1 MHLGLAFNDRC
12 ADDGTYSHMRGA
24 LTGMGLIGRLRGRLE
39 VLWSARATMLLSVLI
54 VAGIGATAGL
64 LIWHERQSALEE
76 HEHEMNSIG
85 VVLSEQTS
93 RYAQVIDLILRQVQS
108 RIALLN
114 VSTPEDFQQQ
124 LAAEEIGSYL
134 AERVTNVP
142 QVDAIVLIDAH
153 GHSLNSSRAWPAPAA
168 DATGRDY
175 YNYFKEHDDPGLFVG
190 SVSKSRVSGN
200 LSLFFARRINGRDG
214 KYCGLVLGIVDIKSL
229 SAVYQAA
236 GEHTMEF
243 C

>member
-142 QVDAIVLIDAH
+142 QVDAIVLIDAQW
-153 GHSLNSSRAWPAPAA
+153 SFAELVTRLARPSRGC
-168 DATGRDY
+168 DR
-175 YNYFKEHDDPGLFVG
+175 
-190 SVSKSRVSGN
+190 SR
-200 LSLFFARRINGRDG
+200 LL
-214 KYCGLVLGIVDIKSL
+214 
-229 SAVYQAA
+229 
-236 GEHTMEF
+236 
-243 C
+243 

>member
-114 VSTPEDFQQQ
+114 VATPEDFQQQ
-124 LAAEEIGSYL
+124 LAPRRFAATCRASDECPTG
-134 AERVTNVP
+134 RCHRP
-142 QVDAIVLIDAH
+142 DR
-153 GHSLNSSRAWPAPAA
+153 RAWSFAKLV
-168 DATGRDY
+168 TG
-175 YNYFKEHDDPGLFVG
+175 
-190 SVSKSRVSGN
+190 
-200 LSLFFARRINGRDG
+200 FARPGRGCDRSRLLQLFQG
-214 KYCGLVLGIVDIKSL
+214 
-229 SAVYQAA
+229 A
-236 GEHTMEF
+236 
-243 C
+243 